1 MKSLRALFAVL
12 ISLSL
17 TLLSPGLGS
26 YAAAAGMIGSAS
38 RAASSS
44 VGFGG
49 AAGAAIHGPVGRAL
63 SVSPVQLN
71 LSLKGLSLGVN
82 TPRLN
87 LQAPSSISA
96 AVSAEAS
103 KSLET
108 NVAATGE
115 TISFDSPMLSV
126 DKNAPATAMELIAEP
141 EAVSMG
147 AAELARMSPA
157 NARSL
162 GGIWMDRVLGRR
174 AHASNTAVVPAARS
188 FGLSRSGL
196 SASQAKKAKT
206 KGKSR
211 GKSDE
216 EMPDYGR
223 SDNVLGPDDFSN
235 TDELGNERRR
245 QTPGPDDVYDEY
257 DGRGG
262 SGNSVLFGLAG
273 LGLSPFVAAALPGL
287 SIGTAVAGF
296 LAIVLPALVLHE
308 MSHAWLAD
316 KLGDP
321 NPRLEGRLSW
331 RPRNLWN
338 HVNKPLE
345 FNLFGRRMSVPLGWS
360 IVMPVG
366 MIVVSMLTLGLPIFF
381 GGARPVEPTP
391 RNLAS
396 PAKGRSAIKGM
407 AMTAMTGPLTH
418 FALAAL
424 LGLAHTGLMAAGLAT
439 ALLPALAVGVWLNV
453 LFGIF
458 NALPV
463 FPLDGHHVMRWLVA
477 EVLGKPGLARSMYG
491 DPVSGTISRSARAWN
506 MYALMGTFIVGFGL
520 VLLPLTNLL
529 TDLFLTG
536 SSLLAASGIQTAA
549 AVLPFAGAVGILA
562 GHLRGQGKNKEDGGR
577 IGLNPPAGADPN
589 AVSMIPSEEMP
600 ESKLFIVRFPESAS
614 EKVIESDVH
623 LSLVDLRG
631 RHGIQRLAAARDSI
645 SVELNGVKDGMMGL
659 LAAHNAQPIATYKR
673 INAATIQVPEGRE
686 ASLRSALEAQGF
698 LTYDNAER
706 RIVKPIEDDTEIG
719 DEFKHQDAEIGGAVT
734 MEETLRISTAD
745 QVQEEARKR
754 WGTPGTGWR
763 RSLLAA
769 LLSALHVVVPQPAIG
784 VIDTGVEKD
793 HRLIQPYLKAAR
805 DVRPDGDGADDNG
818 HGSWVTSMVA
828 NYARWSKNITHYK
841 AFSSG
846 GATLDD
852 VLQGLT
858 MAANDGNIIVSNSWG
873 SGSGDPKSPDSLL
886 VEKMA
891 QDEGRIM
898 VFAAGNSGSWGR
910 KNTIGSPAII
920 HARAPNGAPRVIA
933 VAATKR
939 DKKRASFSSR
949 GPGSPATSRS
959 DEYKDY
965 PRKPDAAEQG
975 NNTEGAWIGGRL
987 RAISGTSM
995 SAPKFAGTLG
1005 LLAMLFGVT
1014 KVGEE
1019 LDRIVKA
1026 VFDTLAN
1033 EYNQDEIDIGDGF
1046 NAVWAAYQALTVQ
1059 GFAPVKRGRLQ
1070 RFLVWLLDP
1079 GFARSGP
1086 PNPRPEAPPRP
1097 GSDSE
1102 GK

>member
-26 YAAAAGMIGSAS
+26 YAAAAGMVGSAS
-38 RAASSS
+38 RAVSSS

-49 AAGAAIHGPVGRAL
+49 AAGAAIHGSVGRSL

-71 LSLKGLSLGVN
+71 LSPKGLSLGVN

-87 LQAPSSISA
+87 LQAPSRVSA

-108 NVAATGE
+108 NAAATGE

-126 DKNAPATAMELIAEP
+126 DKNASGSTMKLIAKP
-141 EAVSMG
+141 EAVSMP

-162 GGIWMDRVLGRR
+162 GGVWMDLILGRR
-174 AHASNTAVVPAARS
+174 TQTSNTAVAATVRS

-196 SASQAKKAKT
+196 SRTRLRAKD
-206 KGKSR
+206 KGK
-211 GKSDE
+211 GHGLEVFD
-216 EMPDYGR
+216 MPDYGR
-223 SDNVLGPDDFSN
+223 EDEGADSDTDFSN
-235 TDELGNERRR
+235 IDELGNQRRR
-245 QTPGPDDVYDEY
+245 TTPGPDDKG
-257 DGRGG
+257 DGEKKRRTGG
-262 SGNSVLFGLAG
+262 KGSVPGLLA

-287 SIGTAVAGF
+287 TIATAVLGF

-345 FNLFGRRMSVPLGWS
+345 FNLFGRRVSVPLGWS

-458 NALPV
+458 NALPM

-491 DPVSGTISRSARAWN
+491 DPVSAISRSARAWN

-529 TDLFLTG
+529 TGLFLTG

-549 AVLPFAGAVGILA
+549 AVLPFVGAVGVLV
-562 GHLRGQGKNKEDGGR
+562 GHLRGRGKNKEDGGR

-589 AVSMIPSEEMP
+589 AVSTIPSEEMP

-614 EKVIESDVH
+614 EKAIESDIH

-631 RHGIQRLAAARDSI
+631 RHGIQRLAAARDLI
-645 SVELNGVKDGMMGL
+645 SVELNGVKNGMMGL

-706 RIVKPIEDDTEIG
+706 RIVVPIEDDTEIG
-719 DEFKHQDAEIGGAVT
+719 DEFKRQDAEIGGVVT
-734 MEETLRISTAD
+734 MEETLKISTAD
-745 QVQEEARKR
+745 KVQEEARKR

-784 VIDTGVEKD
+784 IIDTGVEKD

-841 AFSSG
+841 AFSNG

-852 VLQGLT
+852 VLKGLT

-898 VFAAGNSGSWGR
+898 VFAAGNNGSWGR

-920 HARAPNGAPRVIA
+920 HHRAPNGAPRVIA

-939 DKKRASFSSR
+939 DKRRASFSSR
-949 GPGSPATSRS
+949 GPGSSATSRS
-959 DEYKDY
+959 DEYRDY

-975 NNTEGAWIGGRL
+975 TNTEGAWLGGRL

-995 SAPKFAGTLG
+995 STPKFAGTLG

-1026 VFDTLAN
+1026 VFDTLTN
-1033 EYNQDEIDIGDGF
+1033 EHNQNEIDIGDGF
-1046 NAVWAAYQALTVQ
+1046 SAAWAAYQALTAQ
-1059 GFAPVKRGRLQ
+1059 GFVPVKRGRLQ

-1086 PNPRPEAPPRP
+1086 PNSRHEAPPRP